1 MLRYRSLCLPAFL
14 ALASCTSNQP
24 SGALKI
30 VTGEETD
37 VFTRA
42 PVPATL
48 VVDSYA
54 WSGSGTA
61 LSSTTL
67 ATVTLPATTVDLGS
81 QPETTPSILTV
92 TGLTS
97 EDAGAERVF
106 FGATI
111 PMDFGVLDGYQNWP
125 VFVQR
130 TGELARMPNPPSD
143 TRTAPT
149 LSIVSGRD
157 LFVGGGSESAS
168 AATTQLYDLAVV
180 QPYTAPPTLP
190 VVPRSVVFDGN
201 VGWLFDLTSAAYF
214 DLSSGAT
221 STISLPSGG
230 SSSDIAGGATITDS
244 SGVFYVVGGTRVS
257 GVSALVLEVD
267 TANTSQSAYANG
279 VPTWLTLNAPRLG
292 AAATWVAGYGLVVIG
307 GNTTADGAGVESI
320 ENGGTVGV
328 PGAFAADSTT
338 GSGAA
343 AIDSH
348 RVLVAGGVLSDGATD
363 AGVRVL
369 DLTCRQNCAPT
380 PCLASLPSA
389 LGSAQVFDI
398 DSVGAIVVGDDLAG
412 TTHVVRIASPDASWT
427 SCSATEIPTKVAHT
441 RARAVLSPPS
451 LIVPGSFL
459 LVGGAAGGEI
469 EAFVP

>member
-37 VFTRA
+37 VFTHA

-190 VVPRSVVFDGN
+190 VVQG
-201 VGWLFDLTSAAYF
+201 
-214 DLSSGAT
+214 
-221 STISLPSGG
+221 
-230 SSSDIAGGATITDS
+230 
-244 SGVFYVVGGTRVS
+244 
-257 GVSALVLEVD
+257 
-267 TANTSQSAYANG
+267 
-279 VPTWLTLNAPRLG
+279 
-292 AAATWVAGYGLVVIG
+292 
-307 GNTTADGAGVESI
+307 
-320 ENGGTVGV
+320 
-328 PGAFAADSTT
+328 
-338 GSGAA
+338 
-343 AIDSH
+343 
-348 RVLVAGGVLSDGATD
+348 
-363 AGVRVL
+363 
-369 DLTCRQNCAPT
+369 
-380 PCLASLPSA
+380 
-389 LGSAQVFDI
+389 
-398 DSVGAIVVGDDLAG
+398 
-412 TTHVVRIASPDASWT
+412 
-427 SCSATEIPTKVAHT
+427 
-441 RARAVLSPPS
+441 
-451 LIVPGSFL
+451 
-459 LVGGAAGGEI
+459 
-469 EAFVP
+469 